1 MATFGIITHITSNS
15 HGIEN
20 ISDLAGLAKTHPYY
34 AILIL
39 ITMLSSAGIPPL
51 IGFHAKLM
59 VIQALI
65 NNSYIM
71 LSIIVVLMTVVS
83 AYYYLRIVK
92 TIYFEERENLISSYT
107 KNNIIL
113 SLNVIMLVGLG
124 IFPYVM
130 FDMTDYITSL
140 LTVISI

>member
-1 MATFGIITHITSNS
+1 
-15 HGIEN
+15 
-20 ISDLAGLAKTHPYY
+20 
-34 AILIL
+34 
-39 ITMLSSAGIPPL
+39 MLSSAGIPPL

-65 NNSYIM
+65 NNSYLI
-71 LSIIVVLMTVVS
+71 LAIIVVLMTVVS